1 MRYSRSGKR
10 LLKPVAITLDLITD
24 ERSWFRKLVSC
35 EQCAVHRYK
44 RSRIFRD
51 FVIQSG
57 RIHRPVHRVIVVQ
70 SKGKHLEGNP
80 DTIYKRKVTDY
91 FEKVGKKVTWQKL
104 GEGFADHVFR
114 FQILDQAQLG
124 GRDWS
129 DELRRILAN
138 GSE

>member
-1 MRYSRSGKR
+1 M
-10 LLKPVAITLDLITD
+10 
-24 ERSWFRKLVSC
+24 
-35 EQCAVHRYK
+35 
-44 RSRIFRD
+44 
-51 FVIQSG
+51 
-57 RIHRPVHRVIVVQ
+57 IVVQ